1 VPFYPDDK
9 VKVSILPTDRSER
22 DERTGMV
29 LAIGFSPLR
38 GSGVLQQSGFG
49 YMQTVTQQ
57 LPRLEQ
63 FASPSD
69 VQFLMSTPQG
79 EVGWGGIRVENFKTI
94 PLLPLIFPLQ
104 SVTDLPIEFARL
116 VVPAGK
122 PVLKVRVVAMYPPTA
137 TVYIT
142 FGRTLTGHW
151 TGGYVEP
158 NEDFIIGGGNE
169 VKFFVTGTDMSTPY
183 GVWMLVHF
191 TERSG

>member
-1 VPFYPDDK
+1 MPFYPDDK
-9 VKVSILPTDRSER
+9 VKISILPTDRTER

-49 YMQTVTQQ
+49 YPQLVTHQA
-57 LPRLEQ
+57 PHLEQ
-63 FASPSD
+63 FTSPSEIE
-69 VQFLMSTPQG
+69 FLMRAPQG
-79 EVGWGGIRVENFKTI
+79 EVGWGDIRVENFKTI
-94 PLLPLIFPLQ
+94 PLLPLVFPLQ
-104 SVTDLPIEFARL
+104 SVTALPVEFARL
-116 VVPAGK
+116 VVPMGK

-142 FGRTLTGHW
+142 FGRTRAGDW

-158 NEDFIIGGGNE
+158 NEDFVIGGGNE

>member
-1 VPFYPDDK
+1 VPFYLDDK
-9 VKVSILPTDRSER
+9 VKISILPTDRSER

-49 YMQTVTQQ
+49 YTQTVTQQ
-57 LPRLEQ
+57 LSRLEQ
-63 FASPSD
+63 FTSPSD

-79 EVGWGGIRVENFKTI
+79 EVGWGSIRVENFKTI
-94 PLLPLIFPLQ
+94 PLLPLVFPLQ

-116 VVPAGK
+116 IVPEGK
-122 PVLKVRVVAMYPPTA
+122 PILKVRVVAMYPPTA

-142 FGRTLTGHW
+142 FGRTHAGDW

-158 NEDFIIGGGNE
+158 NEAFVIGSGNE
-169 VKFFVTGTDMSTPY
+169 VKFFVTGTDTLTPY

-191 TERSG
+191 TEKE